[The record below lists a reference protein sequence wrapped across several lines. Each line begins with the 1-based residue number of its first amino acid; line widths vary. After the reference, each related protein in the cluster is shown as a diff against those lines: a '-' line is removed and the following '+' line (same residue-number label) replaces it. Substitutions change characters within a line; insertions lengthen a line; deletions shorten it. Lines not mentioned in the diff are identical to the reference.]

1 MKEGK
6 KYFDFFPPSA
16 FQSAAK
22 ASNGLYLP
30 RSWWS
35 RNKLGDNVGQ
45 GQLLAIYTIGGG
57 GPGMDLRV
65 QGTWGGHMW
74 VINPQRLM
82 SQKYK
87 QVASGH
93 GFCQSW
99 MFILWVWMDVL
110 HTNQERN
117 SFRKSLTTIWKY
129 TAWIC
134 QWMGLTVKSHTDSWQ
149 PSFISLVCK
158 VETQV

>member
-1 MKEGK
+1 MGK
-6 KYFDFFPPSA
+6 NTFDFFSPSV

-35 RNKLGDNVGQ
+35 RNKLGNNVVQ

-57 GPGMDLRV
+57 GPRMDLRA
-65 QGTWGGHMW
+65 QGIWGGHMW
-74 VINPQRLM
+74 VRNPQRLM

-87 QVASGH
+87 QVTSAH

-99 MFILWVWMDVL
+99 MFILWGWMDVL

-117 SFRKSLTTIWKY
+117 SFRKKPHHSLRIHCLNLPMNGTDSQIPHRFL
-129 TAWIC
+129 TAIC
-134 QWMGLTVKSHTDSWQ
+134 YILTV
-149 PSFISLVCK
+149 
-158 VETQV
+158 